1 MAQPGS
7 DGAPSHIG
15 RYHVEEPLGSGG
27 VGVVYAARDPKLG
40 RRVAVKLLR
49 PDHDA
54 RDPVRAGER
63 LREEAQAMA
72 RLAHPNVVTVYDV
85 GEHDGDV
92 YIAMELVEGRSLRDW
107 LTDTARPWR
116 EVLGMYFQAG
126 RGLAAAHDAGLV
138 HRDFKP
144 PNVLVGHDGRAR
156 VVDFGLASSG
166 PGVGVPSAD
175 DADGLEQAALSDV
188 YHRASRLTDIETT
201 IDESGRVAP
210 PEVAGLDTTGVFQTF
225 EKRIDVLGTLGGDM
239 TVDGTAQG
247 SGFDPGATIPGDVSR
262 SGLVAGTPAYMAP
275 ELFLGRPADARS
287 DQFAFCVALYEGL
300 YGRRPFAGRTAS
312 EIAEEVLAG
321 RIVPAPERTRVPGW
335 IQAIVEQGLATR
347 RQDRHPSIRSL
358 LASIAFLARVVWD

>member
-15 RYHVEEPLGSGG
+15 RYRVEGPLGSGG
-27 VGVVYAARDPKLG
+27 VGVIYAAFDPKLG

-49 PDHDA
+49 PDRFA
-54 RDPVRAGER
+54 EDPVRAGER
-63 LREEAQAMA
+63 LHEEAQAMA
-72 RLAHPNVVTVYDV
+72 RLAHPNVVTVFDV
-85 GEHDGDV
+85 GDHEGGV

-107 LTDTARPWR
+107 LEDTARPWR
-116 EVLGMYFQAG
+116 EVLAMYFQAG

-166 PGVGVPSAD
+166 PTVVVPEPGES
-175 DADGLEQAALSDV
+175 GELERAAISDL
-188 YHRASRLTDIETT
+188 YHRPTRLTDVETT
-201 IDESGRVAP
+201 IDESGRVPSLAP
-210 PEVAGLDTTGVFQTF
+210 DSSGIFNTLDRRYDVVTTFAGDL
-225 EKRIDVLGTLGGDM
+225 

-247 SGFDPGATIPGDVSR
+247 LGFDPGATIPGGLTR
-262 SGLVAGTPAYMAP
+262 SGVVAGTPAYMAP
-275 ELFLGRPADARS
+275 ELFMGRPADARS
-287 DQFAFCVALYEGL
+287 DQFAYCVALYEGL
-300 YGRRPFAGRTAS
+300 YGQRPFAGHTAS

-321 RIVPAPERTRVPGW
+321 RIRPPPERTRVPGW
-335 IQAIVEQGLATR
+335 IHSIVEQGLAKH
-347 RQDRHPSIRSL
+347 RQDRHESIRSM